1 MFSSPS
7 RGRKVYVGVRSMV
20 AVAAILYF
28 GGMDEFLAMGREARG
43 VAATVSQA
51 QSDQQ
56 QSMKEDGEHGNDN

>member
-1 MFSSPS
+1 
-7 RGRKVYVGVRSMV
+7 MV